1 MEAGPRVTEANELTD
16 ELTVDAAR
24 AYLMRDRDRHLM
36 HLGALAYDSARP
48 LAGAKRRGDLCA
60 LALLVEHSGVFP
72 DPRPYVMVAADD
84 LSGLELLLARIERSA
99 DWIWATT
106 DPELR
111 DAICQRL
118 SRAHHPARGQFFY
131 GDREEDRVAPR
142 ALTLPAPG
150 LARLEVRKL
159 DLADATA
166 LDLSPCALSSTAL
179 RGWLRSGWRVFGAI
193 DGQSLIAHALAAYP
207 IGDAEEV
214 AAVYTAGRARRMGVA
229 SAVVGC
235 VIADIRSHGLAA
247 YYVASRNNLPSRR
260 LAERIGLRQLA
271 ESWEILAA

>member
-1 MEAGPRVTEANELTD
+1 MTQANELSN
-16 ELTVDAAR
+16 ELTVDMAR
-24 AYLMRDRDRHLM
+24 AYLMRDRDRHLL
-36 HLGALAYDSARP
+36 HLGALTYDAARP
-48 LAGAKRRGDLCA
+48 LAWAEQGGDLCA
-60 LALLVEHSGVFP
+60 VALLVEHSGVLP
-72 DPRPYVMVAADD
+72 DPRPYVMVAADG
-84 LSGLELLLARIERSA
+84 LSELEQLLARIERSA

-111 DAICQRL
+111 DAISQRL
-118 SRAHHPARGQFFY
+118 GRAHHPARGQFFY
-131 GDREEDRVAPR
+131 GDREEDRAIPR
-142 ALTLPAPG
+142 TLTVPGPALPM
-150 LARLEVRKL
+150 LEVRQL
-159 DLADATA
+159 DLADATG

-193 DGQSLIAHALAAYP
+193 EGQCLIAHALAAYP
-207 IGDAEEV
+207 IDGAEEV

-229 SAVVGC
+229 SAVVC
-235 VIADIRSHGLAA
+235 CTIADIRSHGLTA

>member
-1 MEAGPRVTEANELTD
+1 VTEANDLTNG
-16 ELTVDAAR
+16 LTVDVAR
-24 AYLMRDRDRHLM
+24 AYLMRDRDRHLLQ
-36 HLGALAYDSARP
+36 LGALAYDSARP
-48 LAGAKRRGDLCA
+48 LAGAARGGDLCGV
-60 LALLVEHSGVFP
+60 ALLVEHSGVLP
-72 DPRPYVMVAADD
+72 DPRPYVMVAAED
-84 LSGLELLLARIERSA
+84 LSALDQLLGRIEPSA

-111 DAICQRL
+111 DAIGQRL
-118 SRAHHPARGQFFY
+118 GRAHHPARGQLFY

-142 ALTLPAPG
+142 ALTLPVPG
-150 LARLEVRKL
+150 LPTLEVRQL
-159 DLADATA
+159 ELADATG
-166 LDLSPCALSSTAL
+166 LDLSPCALSGTAL

-193 DGQSLIAHALAAYP
+193 EGQRLIAHALAAYP
-207 IGDAEEV
+207 IGGAEEV

-235 VIADIRSHGLAA
+235 TIADIRSHGLAA